1 MKIQNPKMKF
11 RVEMN
16 IGCLETITT
25 NEKSTQ
31 GLKANK
37 SFFVELEA
45 YRAEYGEPEPHQVT
59 TDYLPCGTKVY
70 GVNVSLGKS
79 GWWKRIDKRTN
90 QVKREAQLAEESAV
104 DPTGEA
110 LDNIQSAAKRAVLRD
125 IRPVRHEDAPMAGV
139 SSSSSGAT
147 CLKFNLSWM
156 NSK

>member
-1 MKIQNPKMKF
+1 MSI
-11 RVEMN
+11 
-16 IGCLETITT
+16 
-25 NEKSTQ
+25 
-31 GLKANK
+31 
-37 SFFVELEA
+37 
-45 YRAEYGEPEPHQVT
+45 
-59 TDYLPCGTKVY
+59 
-70 GVNVSLGKS
+70 GKS

-147 CLKFNLSWM
+147 CLKFNLS
-156 NSK
+156 